1 MAEINHTK
9 KKGSF
14 FNLAFILSVL
24 LFFSFIFSCS
34 SKRDLNEPEFKV
46 LEFRLAK
53 GIDESGEKDI
63 LLNPTDT
70 FSSVDTTVVAY
81 VSFADLS
88 GKHNVSW
95 KWYSPDGMLYYK
107 TENIILKVP
116 KGQYAS
122 EASAWHKISIDGDRA
137 QHYPG
142 QWKVELHFDNSLIS
156 SKYFKLQTDISDIA
170 FDVDIN
176 IPKTSMDKP
185 NAVAV
190 VIGNRNYRH
199 KDIPEVE
206 FAINDAAVV
215 KKYLMKML
223 GYREEN
229 IIFETDIT
237 KTRFEILFGI
247 LGDHQGI
254 LNDYVKKS
262 VSEVFIYYSGHGAP
276 DINSNKGYFVP
287 SDCDPSKVA
296 ITGYPLDV
304 FYGNISKIK
313 AKKISIVLEACFS
326 GGTNSGDWLI
336 REASPALIKVEQLLP
351 SNENMIV
358 MTSSTGNQVSSWH
371 REREHGLFTY
381 FFLKAMRG
389 YGDTNKDNK
398 MSIQEIYD
406 CVSDRSEGVPYWA
419 RRFHGGRVQTP
430 TLQGSGAD
438 IFSTF

>member
-1 MAEINHTK
+1 MIEIYHAK
-9 KKGSF
+9 KEASF
-14 FNLAFILSVL
+14 FNVAFILSVL
-24 LFFSFIFSCS
+24 IFFPLIFSCN
-34 SKRDLNEPEFKV
+34 SKRDLNEPEFEV
-46 LEFRLAK
+46 LEFKLAK
-53 GIDESGEKDI
+53 GIDDSGEMDI
-63 LLNPTDT
+63 VLNPTDT
-70 FSSVDTTVVAY
+70 FSSVDTAVVAY

-88 GKHNVSW
+88 GKHNIRW
-95 KWYSPDGMLYYK
+95 KWYSPDGRLYYK
-107 TENIILKVP
+107 TENIVLKVP

-122 EASAWHKISIDGDRA
+122 DASAWHKISIGGDRA

-156 SKYFKLQTDISDIA
+156 SKYFKLQTAISDIA
-170 FDVDIN
+170 FDVDLN

-190 VIGNRNYRH
+190 VIGNRHYQH
-199 KDIPEVE
+199 KDIPEVK
-206 FAINDAAVV
+206 FAINDASVV
-215 KKYLMKML
+215 KKYLIQML
-223 GYREEN
+223 GYKEGN

-254 LNDYVKKS
+254 LNDYVKVG

-276 DINSNKGYFVP
+276 DINNNKGYFVP

-304 FYGNISKIK
+304 LYGNISKIR

-336 REASPALIKVEQLLP
+336 RGASPALIKIEQPLP

-358 MTSSTGNQVSSWH
+358 MTSSTSDQISSWH

-389 YGDTNKDNK
+389 YGDTNKDKK

-406 CVSDRSEGVPYWA
+406 CVSDQSEGVPYWA

-430 TLQGSGAD
+430 TLQGSGED

>member
-1 MAEINHTK
+1 MAKLYHTK
-9 KKGSF
+9 KETSF
-14 FNLAFILSVL
+14 IKIAFVL
-24 LFFSFIFSCS
+24 CIFVFIPLIFSCD
-34 SKRDLNEPEFKV
+34 SKRDINEPEFKV
-46 LEFRLAK
+46 LEFKLAK
-53 GIDESGEKDI
+53 GIDDSGGKDVV
-63 LLNPTDT
+63 LNPTDT
-70 FSSVDTTVVAY
+70 FSSVDTAAVAY
-81 VSFADLS
+81 VSFANLS
-88 GKHNVSW
+88 GKHNLRW

-107 TENIILKVP
+107 TGNTVLNVP

-122 EASAWHKISIDGDRA
+122 DASAWHKISIVGDRA

-156 SKYFKLQTDISDIA
+156 SKYFNLQTDLSDIA
-170 FDVDIN
+170 FDVDVN

-190 VIGNRNYRH
+190 VIGNRHYQH
-199 KDIPEVE
+199 KDIPEVK
-206 FAINDAAVV
+206 FAINDASVV
-215 KKYLMKML
+215 KKYLIQIL
-223 GYREEN
+223 GYRDKN
-229 IIFETDIT
+229 VIFETDIT

-254 LNDYVKKS
+254 LNDYVKAG

-276 DINSNKGYFVP
+276 DINNSKGYFVP

-304 FYGNISKIK
+304 FYQNIAKIK
-313 AKKISIVLEACFS
+313 AIKMTIVLEACFS

-336 REASPALIKVEQLLP
+336 REASPALIKVEQPLP
-351 SNENMIV
+351 PNENMIV
-358 MTSSTGNQVSSWH
+358 MTSSAGDQISSWH
-371 REREHGLFTY
+371 PEREHGLFTY

-406 CVSDRSEGVPYWA
+406 CVSDQSEGVPYWA